1 MSGGPERWCLGPNQN
16 SKVSKG
22 LKLCTCG
29 WGRAPLM
36 FPHKHP
42 EGQCSRSQQKQ
53 NTSAGTRKKSFPPVP
68 STDKAYPHV
77 HSEKK
82 ASRVV
87 SIIAE
92 QALKGECGAERL
104 LMATWQPNPG
114 AAQLPHPPLRA
125 HETFTYNQNHSR
137 FLHREICSS
146 LPEKFSSFPQMRRH
160 KVPRVIV
167 SVTGCIN

>member
-1 MSGGPERWCLGPNQN
+1 MWLGQ
-16 SKVSKG
+16 STTDVS
-22 LKLCTCG
+22 TQTSR
-29 WGRAPLM
+29 RAV
-36 FPHKHP
+36 
-42 EGQCSRSQQKQ
+42 QQEPAKA

-125 HETFTYNQNHSR
+125 HETFT
-137 FLHREICSS
+137 
-146 LPEKFSSFPQMRRH
+146 
-160 KVPRVIV
+160 
-167 SVTGCIN
+167 